1 MEIVYS
7 LENFSP
13 YKASPILGDE
23 KQKVFEN
30 KLSIRKKR
38 KTIFTRPPKI
48 LLVEDN
54 AIIQKVNIAMLTN
67 LGCEV
72 DIADNGL
79 KAVSMFGNG
88 YDLIFM
94 DVGLPELDGISATK
108 SIRRNESKN
117 KPNIIVV
124 LTAFGDTVEK
134 KCLDA
139 GANGFYTKP
148 LLQNDLL
155 EVLMYW
161 LSPLLNNNNTNL
173 N

>member
-1 MEIVYS
+1 MENVYS
-7 LENFSP
+7 LADFND
-13 YKASPILGDE
+13 YKFLPSLTDT
-23 KQKVFEN
+23 KQKTFKK
-30 KLSIRKKR
+30 KLSRQTKS
-38 KTIFTRPPKI
+38 KTLFSRPPKI

-54 AIIQKVNIAMLTN
+54 IIIQKVNIAMLTN

-72 DIADNGL
+72 DLADNGL
-79 KAVSMFGNG
+79 KAVSMFKNG

-108 SIRRNESKN
+108 VIRCNEPKN
-117 KPNIIVV
+117 RPNIIAV

-139 GANGFYTKP
+139 GANGLYTKP

-155 EVLMYW
+155 EVLKYW
-161 LSPLLNNNNTNL
+161 LPHLLKTNNTAL